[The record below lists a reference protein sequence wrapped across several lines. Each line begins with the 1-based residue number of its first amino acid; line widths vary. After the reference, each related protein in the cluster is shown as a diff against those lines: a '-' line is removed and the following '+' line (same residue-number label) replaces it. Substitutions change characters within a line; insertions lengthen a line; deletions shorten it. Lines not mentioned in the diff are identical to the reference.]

1 MFLPTMISNQATM
14 FDGRDKT
21 QLRRNH
27 WIVCRK
33 LHLAQVL
40 GGKQQ
45 FTHQYCHIYICTHI
59 HTDPYVVQYVWGYVP
74 MYAGTISRHDIWR
87 ALFHGS
93 YSNWSI
99 YRNNSKIKML
109 SILYYIIISKSN
121 PIWRKTVWCKDWCG
135 STPSHIDLPDPTS
148 IGCAI
153 GSRHCGLPKANIT
166 LVQFRRQM
174 ELEHMQLQLESSKA
188 LSGSKM
194 TFPFSIPPRVP
205 NFSCYDALWWRT
217 LKE

>member
-1 MFLPTMISNQATM
+1 MFEVMYRCMQVQFHVTIFEELYSMGHIAT
-14 FDGRDKT
+14 D
-21 QLRRNH
+21 
-27 WIVCRK
+27 
-33 LHLAQVL
+33 
-40 GGKQQ
+40 Q
-45 FTHQYCHIYICTHI
+45 FTATTQRSTCY
-59 HTDPYVVQYVWGYVP
+59 Q
-74 MYAGTISRHDIWR
+74 
-87 ALFHGS
+87 
-93 YSNWSI
+93 
-99 YRNNSKIKML
+99 
-109 SILYYIIISKSN
+109 YYIIISKSN

-135 STPSHIDLPDPTS
+135 STPSHIDFPDPTS

-174 ELEHMQLQLESSKA
+174 ESEHMQLESSQA

-205 NFSCYDALWWRT
+205 NFSCYDDLWWRT